1 MSQLRAHLDQRI
13 FIGILEEFLN
23 ELSPHS
29 FFPHFFFLKFIQFKG
44 ALRNNITNICCGMV
58 NKGIIFLI
66 LSLFF
71 RGDEIIFLMLLQDY
85 ESFSRS

>member
-1 MSQLRAHLDQRI
+1 MSSHL
-13 FIGILEEFLN
+13 IL
-23 ELSPHS
+23 
-29 FFPHFFFLKFIQFKG
+29 FFLIFFSKIHSIQRS
-44 ALRNNITNICCGMV
+44 LRNNITNICCRMV